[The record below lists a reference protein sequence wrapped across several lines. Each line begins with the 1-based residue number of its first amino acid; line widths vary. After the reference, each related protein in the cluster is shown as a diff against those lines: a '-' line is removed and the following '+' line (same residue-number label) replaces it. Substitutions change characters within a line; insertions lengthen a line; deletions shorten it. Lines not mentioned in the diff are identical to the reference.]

1 MMRPAGFLLLIR
13 EISTEQGGIM
23 NMQVKNYNTGNI

>member
-13 EISTEQGGIM
+13 EDFNGIRGLM
-23 NMQVKNYNTGNI
+23 DIQVKNYNTGNI